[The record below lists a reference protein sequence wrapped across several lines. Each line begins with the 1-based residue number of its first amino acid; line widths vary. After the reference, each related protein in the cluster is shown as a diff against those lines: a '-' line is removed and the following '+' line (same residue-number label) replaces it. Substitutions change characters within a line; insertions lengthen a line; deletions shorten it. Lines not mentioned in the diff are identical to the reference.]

1 MAHGTTRRRHRYRLA
16 GDVAHGQ
23 RGLME
28 RATAR
33 RRHRYPR
40 GLTAVAA
47 LVLAAGVWGSA
58 PPATANDEAT
68 FVDTYNAA
76 VAARKAAA
84 KAGYEWRDTK
94 KLLRQA
100 RKLAEK
106 GEFEKAVALATRA
119 KRQGELGLMQAEE
132 QEAVWR
138 EAVVK

>member
-1 MAHGTTRRRHRYRLA
+1 MERATTRRRHRHPCR
-16 GDVAHGQ
+16 HWH
-23 RGLME
+23 
-28 RATAR
+28 
-33 RRHRYPR
+33 RHRFAA
-40 GLTAVAA
+40 TVAA
-47 LVLAAGVWGSA
+47 LVLATGVWGWA
-58 PPATANDEAT
+58 PPAAANDEAT

-106 GEFEKAVALATRA
+106 GKLEEAIALADRA

-132 QEAVWR
+132 QDAVWR
-138 EAVVK
+138 AAVVK